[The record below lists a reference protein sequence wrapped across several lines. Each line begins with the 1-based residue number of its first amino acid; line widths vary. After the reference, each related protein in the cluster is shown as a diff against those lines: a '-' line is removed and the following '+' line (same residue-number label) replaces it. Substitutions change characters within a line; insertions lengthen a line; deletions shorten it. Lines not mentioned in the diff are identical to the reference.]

1 MSPSDAPG
9 HETRDMD
16 GRVMAWLVLGM
27 GMTVGAV
34 VAGMILLL
42 TLMSREREASLPR
55 FPAEQTAQPAPPA
68 PRPQAAPAADLAH
81 LRARE
86 DALLSHYAWI
96 GDDHRRARIPLS
108 RAMQLT
114 VGATLGPPP

>member
-1 MSPSDAPG
+1 
-9 HETRDMD
+9 MD

-27 GMTVGAV
+27 GATVAAV

-42 TLMSREREASLPR
+42 ALMSREREASLPR

-86 DALLSHYAWI
+86 EALLSHYAWI
-96 GDDHRRARIPLS
+96 GDDHGRARIPLA
-108 RAMQLT
+108 RAMELT